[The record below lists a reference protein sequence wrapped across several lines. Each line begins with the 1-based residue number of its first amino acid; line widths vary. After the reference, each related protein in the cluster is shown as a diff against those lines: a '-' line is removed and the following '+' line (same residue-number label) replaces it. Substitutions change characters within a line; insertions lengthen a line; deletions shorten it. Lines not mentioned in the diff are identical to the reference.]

1 VNLRFEGD
9 FVPNFNPAH
18 AASRRALLCCG
29 AGVLGAALAP
39 KLLRAEVAATAPA
52 PSLGAMI
59 CHPLLATTLYR
70 HQVGGDVAPDG
81 AAGANRSGYRYIEE
95 QRQGAEWIVRGLATS
110 KPDWVAQGWR
120 ILDWGVARQ
129 QPDGGFGGDDAFHST
144 SFFVEALARSCLL
157 DKAGATPLRL
167 DCARRGAE
175 WLMQPE
181 IEAQGAKGNA
191 PFTHRRYVL
200 AAALG
205 EAAAAA
211 GDKAAEARAALWA
224 KEGISLQQPDGTDPE
239 RGGYDAGYQM
249 AGVLYALR
257 YLPVCK
263 DAGLRG
269 DLRAALRRAVAP
281 ELARQRPDGGI
292 DAEGS
297 TRVGLESARS
307 GKTKD
312 MPYHEIIQALVF
324 GAQALPAPEWA
335 EPAERIA
342 RNRGW

>member
-1 VNLRFEGD
+1 M
-9 FVPNFNPAH
+9 PNFNPAH

-257 YLPVCK
+257 LSAGLQGCGPTRRLARGAAPRRCAGTGAPEAGRRDRRGRQHAGGAGVGAQRQ
-263 DAGLRG
+263 DQGHALSRDHPGAGLR
-269 DLRAALRRAVAP
+269 RAGAAGAGVGGAGGEDRA
-281 ELARQRPDGGI
+281 
-292 DAEGS
+292 
-297 TRVGLESARS
+297 
-307 GKTKD
+307 K
-312 MPYHEIIQALVF
+312 
-324 GAQALPAPEWA
+324 
-335 EPAERIA
+335 
-342 RNRGW
+342 